1 MSPLQYTRLVR
12 ASVPHTASF
21 LEAARAFFGTGISA
35 IAVVDAERRVVGLF
49 TDDDLLR
56 GLFPG
61 YLGELHHTAFVREE
75 PDALAARIEEASGE
89 PVERYMRQPITVD
102 AGASALHIA
111 ERFLH
116 SPWGALAVVENERF
130 VGMVDE
136 VDFVETLM
144 RQLGVETAE
153 GSSRSEKR

>member
-1 MSPLQYTRLVR
+1 MPPLRETRLVQ
-12 ASVPHTASF
+12 ASVVRTASF
-21 LEAARAFFGTGISA
+21 LDAARALFGTGISA
-35 IAVVDAERRVVGLF
+35 IAVVDDQQHVVGLF

-61 YLGELHHTAFVREE
+61 YLDALHHTAFMRER
-75 PDALAARIEEASGE
+75 PDALARLGEASTDAVEKHMRE
-89 PVERYMRQPITVD
+89 PVTVD
-102 AGASALHIA
+102 VEASALHVA

-136 VDFVETLM
+136 VDFAEMLM
-144 RQLGVETAE
+144 KDVGIH
-153 GSSRSEKR
+153 RS

>member
-1 MSPLQYTRLVR
+1 MSPLRETRLVR
-12 ASVPHTASF
+12 ASVPRTATF
-21 LEAARAFFGTGISA
+21 LEAARALFGTGISA
-35 IAVVDAERRVVGLF
+35 IAVFDAEQRVAGLF

-61 YLGELHHTAFVREE
+61 YLGDLHHTAFLREE
-75 PDALAARIEEASGE
+75 PDALAARIEEARGD
-89 PVERYMRQPITVD
+89 PVERYMREAMTVEIE
-102 AGASALHIA
+102 ASAIHIA

-130 VGMVDE
+130 VGMVDQ

-144 RQLGVETAE
+144 RQLGI
-153 GSSRSEKR
+153 GRG

>member
-1 MSPLQYTRLVR
+1 MSPLRETRLVR
-12 ASVPHTASF
+12 ASVLGTATF
-21 LEAARAFFGTGISA
+21 LEAARALFGTGISA
-35 IAVVDAERRVVGLF
+35 IAVLDAEQCVTGLF

-61 YLGELHHTAFVREE
+61 YLGDLHHTAFLREQ
-75 PDALAARIEEASGE
+75 PDALAARLEEASADPVVRHMRE
-89 PVERYMRQPITVD
+89 PMTVEIE
-102 AGASALHIA
+102 ASAIHVA

-130 VGMVDE
+130 VGMVDQ

-144 RQLGVETAE
+144 RQLGI
-153 GSSRSEKR
+153 GRG

>member
-1 MSPLQYTRLVR
+1 MPPLRETRLVQ
-12 ASVPHTASF
+12 ASVLRTATF
-21 LEAARAFFGTGISA
+21 LAAARALFGTGSSA
-35 IAVVDAERRVVGLF
+35 IAVVDAEQCVVGLF

-61 YLGELHHTAFVREE
+61 YLGDLHHTAFVSEE
-75 PDALAARIEEASGE
+75 PDALAARLEEASGKPIE
-89 PVERYMRQPITVD
+89 QYMRKPMTVD
-102 AGASALHIA
+102 IEASAIHVA

-130 VGMVDE
+130 VGMVDQ

-144 RQLGVETAE
+144 RQVGIDRGAI
-153 GSSRSEKR
+153 GSS

>member
-1 MSPLQYTRLVR
+1 MSPLRETRLVR
-12 ASVPHTASF
+12 ASTARTATF
-21 LEAARAFFGTGISA
+21 LQAARALFGTGISA
-35 IAVVDAERRVVGLF
+35 IAVVDEKQSVVGVF

-61 YLGELHHTAFVREE
+61 YLADLRHTAFVHEE
-75 PDALAARIEEASGE
+75 PGALRARLETAGTE
-89 PVERYMRQPITVD
+89 PVERYMREARAVD
-102 AGASALHIA
+102 IDSSAIHVA

-130 VGMVDE
+130 VGMVDQ

-144 RQLGVETAE
+144 RQVGIE
-153 GSSRSEKR
+153 RD

>member
-1 MSPLQYTRLVR
+1 MSPLRDTRLVE
-12 ASVPHTASF
+12 ASVPHTATF

-35 IAVVDAERRVVGLF
+35 IAVLDPEQRVVGLF

-61 YLGELHHTAFVREE
+61 YLGDLHHTAFLQEE
-75 PDALAARIEEASGE
+75 PEAVAARIGEASGE
-89 PVERYMRQPITVD
+89 PVARYMREPIAVD
-102 AGASALHIA
+102 VGASALHVA

-144 RQLGVETAE
+144 RQLGVERAE
-153 GSSRSEKR
+153 

>member
-1 MSPLQYTRLVR
+1 MSPLRQTRLVQ
-12 ASVPHTASF
+12 ASVVRTASF
-21 LEAARAFFGTGISA
+21 LEAARALFGTGISA
-35 IAVVDAERRVVGLF
+35 IAVVDSEQRVVGLF

-61 YLGELHHTAFVREE
+61 YLGDLHHTAFLREE
-75 PDALAARIEEASGE
+75 QHALAAGIEEASGD
-89 PVERYMRQPITVD
+89 PVERHMREPMTVD
-102 AGASALHIA
+102 VGASTVHVA

-130 VGMVDE
+130 IGMVDE

-144 RQLGVETAE
+144 RQLGIERAE
-153 GSSRSEKR
+153 GSSSS

>member
-1 MSPLQYTRLVR
+1 MAPLRETRLVQV
-12 ASVPHTASF
+12 SVGRTATF
-21 LEAARAFFGTGISA
+21 LDAARALFGTGLSA
-35 IAVVDAERRVVGLF
+35 IAVLDAEQHVVGLF

-61 YLGELHHTAFVREE
+61 YLDDLHHTAFMRER
-75 PDALAARIEEASGE
+75 PDALARLGEAGSD
-89 PVERYMRQPITVD
+89 PVERHMREPVTVD
-102 AGASALHIA
+102 LEASALHVA

-136 VDFVETLM
+136 VDFAEMLM
-144 RQLGVETAE
+144 KEVGIH
-153 GSSRSEKR
+153 RS